1 MPDAAAAAIAA
12 FRLLTGA
19 AALASVNPSRATA
32 VKEATMAHVDGGEM
46 VARMLEREGVRNVFA
61 LVGGHLDPILQG
73 CVNHGIRIID
83 TRHEQA
89 AGHMADGWARATGR
103 PGVAI
108 VTAGPGVT
116 DVVTAVA
123 NAYVDAIPMV
133 VLGGRSPLI
142 DDETLPLQGMD
153 QLGIMRPIT
162 KSARCVTHAQRI
174 PEYLA
179 MAFREAVTGRPGPV
193 FLELPVDVLFTPVD
207 ESRVE
212 FPESYRPQQ
221 PPAAPP
227 PAVEAALLMLAEA
240 ERPVILAGGGVW
252 FSGAHDELRR
262 VAERLHI
269 PVLTNAKARGCMP
282 EDHPLGLGSFTL
294 LANPLLGEARPDAV
308 LLLGARIGLFLG
320 GNRSFIP
327 VTAKVAQ
334 VDIEGEEIGRNR
346 AIDLGIVAD
355 CRCFL
360 QQLLEASEHASF
372 PSRQQWIDA
381 LTAVRSGT
389 RGFLSQNIKGGAP
402 IHPYHLAHEVA
413 DVLPEGGILV
423 ADGGEIA
430 TWVDMAATVRQ
441 PGSWMSHGYLGCLGV
456 GLPFGLA
463 AKAAHPER
471 AVLVVTGDGSVGL
484 NFAEFD
490 TAVRHNLPIVV
501 VISNDQAWGM
511 CKHGQE
517 LVYGKEKLV
526 ASELGPVHYEKA
538 AAGFGV
544 HAEFVERA
552 EEIRPALERAL
563 ASGRPACVNVM
574 VDPDVISPVTF
585 AMAGGTAQPS
595 HTDDGRIKVKL
606 PYYGE
611 REL

>member
-1 MPDAAAAAIAA
+1 
-12 FRLLTGA
+12 
-19 AALASVNPSRATA
+19 
-32 VKEATMAHVDGGEM
+32 MAHIDGGEM
-46 VARMLEREGVRNVFA
+46 VARMLEQEAVHQVFA

-73 CVNHGIRIID
+73 CVRHGIRIID

-89 AGHMADGWARATGR
+89 AGHMADGWARATGQ

-123 NAYVDAIPMV
+123 NAYMDAIPMV
-133 VLGGRSPLI
+133 VLAGRSPLV

-162 KSARCVTHAQRI
+162 KSARCATHAHRI

-193 FLELPVDVLFTPVD
+193 FLELPVDVLFTPVE

-212 FPESYRPQQ
+212 FPKSYRPQH
-221 PPAAPP
+221 PPAASPE
-227 PAVEAALLMLAEA
+227 AVEAALLMLAEA
-240 ERPVILAGGGVW
+240 QRPLILAGGGVW
-252 FSGAHDELRR
+252 FSGAQEELRQ

-269 PVLTNAKARGCMP
+269 PVLANGKARGCVP
-282 EDHPLGLGSFTL
+282 EDHPLGFGGFGM
-294 LANPLLGEARPDAV
+294 LANPLLGENRPDAV

-320 GNRSFIP
+320 GKRSFIP
-327 VTAKVAQ
+327 PAAKVAQ

-346 AIDLGIVAD
+346 AVDLGIVAD
-355 CRCFL
+355 CRRFL

-372 PSRQQWIDA
+372 PSRQPWIDA
-381 LTAVRSGT
+381 LTAVRT
-389 RGFLSQNIKGGAP
+389 ATEGFLSQNIKDGSP
-402 IHPYHLAHEVA
+402 IHPYRLAHEIA
-413 DVLPEGGILV
+413 EALPEDGVLV

-430 TWVDMAATVRQ
+430 TWVDMAATIRR
-441 PGSWMSHGYLGCLGV
+441 PGAWMTHGYLGCLGV

-463 AKAAHPER
+463 AKAAHPDR
-471 AVLVVTGDGSVGL
+471 PVLVVTGDGSVGL

-517 LVYGKEKLV
+517 LVYGKDKLV

-538 AAGFGV
+538 AEGFGV
-544 HAEFVERA
+544 HAEFVDRG
-552 EEIRPALERAL
+552 EEIRPALERAF

-574 VDPDVISPVTF
+574 VDPDVISPITF
-585 AMAGGTAQPS
+585 AMAGGTAQPAQ
-595 HTDDGRIKVKL
+595 TEDGRIKVKL